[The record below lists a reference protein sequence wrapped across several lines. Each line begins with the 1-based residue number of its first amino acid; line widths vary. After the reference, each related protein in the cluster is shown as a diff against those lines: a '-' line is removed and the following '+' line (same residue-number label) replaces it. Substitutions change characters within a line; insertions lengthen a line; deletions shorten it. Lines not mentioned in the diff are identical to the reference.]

1 MNFEIL
7 IRLKMPNQVVTL
19 LNRLV
24 WSRLKHGYSESYRAI
39 VLSLYFLNTLWSI
52 LKHGYLEMLLK
63 AILNPT
69 VHPITAPSSATDDF
83 KEPPVFVK
91 ELVDMEANDGDR
103 VELVVKVEGQYP

>member
-1 MNFEIL
+1 
-7 IRLKMPNQVVTL
+7 
-19 LNRLV
+19 
-24 WSRLKHGYSESYRAI
+24 
-39 VLSLYFLNTLWSI
+39 
-52 LKHGYLEMLLK
+52 MLLK

-83 KEPPVFVK
+83 KDPPVFVK

>member
-1 MNFEIL
+1 
-7 IRLKMPNQVVTL
+7 
-19 LNRLV
+19 
-24 WSRLKHGYSESYRAI
+24 
-39 VLSLYFLNTLWSI
+39 
-52 LKHGYLEMLLK
+52 MLPEHSMVHSK
-63 AILNPT
+63 TWVPRNVILNPT

>member
-1 MNFEIL
+1 
-7 IRLKMPNQVVTL
+7 
-19 LNRLV
+19 
-24 WSRLKHGYSESYRAI
+24 
-39 VLSLYFLNTLWSI
+39 
-52 LKHGYLEMLLK
+52 MLLK

-103 VELVVKVEGQYP
+103 VELVVKVEGQYPWRQGLRRSAENACCVW